1 MATIL
6 VDPRRQIDAI
16 HPNIYGNFIEH
27 LRRCIYGGIYEEGSP
42 LADKKGFRRDVFAA
56 IKSLKVP
63 NIRWPRWELCISVP
77 LDGWHRSEG

>member
-16 HPNIYGNFIEH
+16 DPNIYGNFIEH

-42 LADKKGFRRDVFAA
+42 LSDERGFRQDVLAA

-63 NIRWPRWELCISVP
+63 NIRWPGGNFRLSVS
-77 LDGWHRSEG
+77 LDGWYRAKG